1 MKGGELM
8 VSKIIIHSSANVS
21 RTLPKVMKLNRK
33 TTIKLGNEM
42 NFSQSYISKLAHGKA
57 PIQFDEI
64 TNILGKLPDHQELLA
79 LEIANQITGG
89 ITPPVADGQ
98 AIKHDVE
105 AMGRRSVRELSQAI
119 DALAKAEDEF
129 ETSAS
134 LVRNVDDPK
143 EAVFQGLDA
152 IFILTNACVLIAEEY
167 GLNYQNLA
175 KERCKK
181 WKALHLVS

>member
-1 MKGGELM
+1 MSGS
-8 VSKIIIHSSANVS
+8 VVIHSSADIH
-21 RTLPKVMKLNRK
+21 RMLPKVMKVNLK
-33 TTIKLGNEM
+33 TTIRLGKEM
-42 NFSQSYISKLAHGKA
+42 NFSQSYISKLAHGKV

-64 TNILGKLPDHQELLA
+64 ENLLNKLPDHQELLA

-152 IFILTNACVLIAEEY
+152 TFILTNACVLIAEEY

>member
-1 MKGGELM
+1 MKKGEQM
-8 VSKIIIHSSANVS
+8 AGSVVIHSSADIH
-21 RTLPKVMKLNRK
+21 RMLPKVMKINLK
-33 TTIKLGNEM
+33 TTIQLGHEM

-57 PIQFDEI
+57 PLQFDEVE
-64 TNILGKLPDHQELLA
+64 NILSKLPDHQELLA

-89 ITPPVADGQ
+89 ITPPVADGE

-129 ETSAS
+129 ETSAL

-152 IFILTNACVLIAEEY
+152 IFILTNTCARIVEEY
-167 GLNYQNLA
+167 GLNYQCLA
-175 KERCKK
+175 KERYKK
-181 WKALHLVS
+181 WKALHLVN